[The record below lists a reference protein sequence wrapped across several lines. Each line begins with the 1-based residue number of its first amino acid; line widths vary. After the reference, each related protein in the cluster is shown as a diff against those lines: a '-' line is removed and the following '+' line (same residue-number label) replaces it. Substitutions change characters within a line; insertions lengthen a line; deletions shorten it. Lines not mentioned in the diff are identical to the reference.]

1 MLEGKGEDG
10 FTADKIK
17 LKSYE
22 KRKDGNSLLKERNIH
37 TGLIMLLE
45 LTNRASTHSRHSW
58 QNLKLVLVSLLAPPM
73 VITVLFPSA
82 SILTTVVVP
91 RLSVSGIS
99 SFCLREALAAAQ

>member
-1 MLEGKGEDG
+1 
-10 FTADKIK
+10 
-17 LKSYE
+17 
-22 KRKDGNSLLKERNIH
+22 
-37 TGLIMLLE
+37 MLLE

-99 SFCLREALAAAQ
+99 SFCLREELTAAQ